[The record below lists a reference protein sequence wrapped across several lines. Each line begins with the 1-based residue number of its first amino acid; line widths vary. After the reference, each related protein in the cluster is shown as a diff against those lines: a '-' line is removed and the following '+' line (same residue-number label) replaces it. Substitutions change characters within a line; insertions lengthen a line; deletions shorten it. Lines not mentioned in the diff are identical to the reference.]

1 MAVDGGGWSLADGG
15 HGWLAREGLDC

>member
-15 HGWLAREGLDC
+15 HGWLAREGMDR